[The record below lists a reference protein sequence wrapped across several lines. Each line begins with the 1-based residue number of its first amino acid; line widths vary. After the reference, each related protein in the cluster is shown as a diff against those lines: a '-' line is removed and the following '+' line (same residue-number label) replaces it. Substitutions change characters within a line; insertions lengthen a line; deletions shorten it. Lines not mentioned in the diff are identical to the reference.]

1 MVNFLHVAMTCQYS
15 LHMTW
20 TPADPYNLLPELPPN
35 GDVESRTVLKATVEA
50 RAALSA
56 LDQAARRMTNPTVLI
71 NSLPLLEAQASSEIE
86 NIVTT
91 ADDLFRFAQVESA
104 ATNPATKETLSYRK
118 ALFAGIA
125 LIRARPLSANTATE
139 VCSIVKNRQVDV
151 RKLPGTYIGSPATHA
166 AIYTPPVGESV
177 IRDKLSNW
185 ERFIHESPGIDPL
198 VVMAIAH
205 YQFEAIH
212 PFEDGN
218 GRTGRIVNVLMLMSA
233 GLISE
238 PILYLS
244 RYIIEK
250 KDEYYRLLLEVTR
263 DGNWEDW
270 IAFML
275 EGIRA
280 TALSTIAKIDQIQRL
295 QDEMLG
301 EIRGVTSGANADLL
315 AVLFEQPYC
324 RISNVVQRCGVSR
337 PTATN
342 WLNALVG
349 KGALLSIRA
358 GRERIFINTKFFEL
372 LMRPES
378 APAELP
384 EPTLF

>member
-1 MVNFLHVAMTCQYS
+1 
-15 LHMTW
+15 MTW
-20 TPADPYNLLPELPPN
+20 MPADPYNALPDLPPKQEI
-35 GDVESRTVLKATVEA
+35 ESRQILKATIEA
-50 RAALSA
+50 RASLAA
-56 LDQAARRMTNPTVLI
+56 LDQVARRITNPTVLI
-71 NSLPLLEAQASSEIE
+71 NSIPLLEAQASSEIE

-91 ADDLFRFAQVESA
+91 ADDLFKFAQDESA
-104 ATNPATKETLSYRK
+104 ASNPATKETLSYRK

-125 LIRARPLSANTATE
+125 LIRARPLSANTAAE
-139 VCSIVKNRQVDV
+139 VCTIVKGRQMDV
-151 RKLPGTYIGSPATHA
+151 RKLAGTYIGNPATHA

-177 IRDKLSNW
+177 LRDKLSNW
-185 ERFIHESPGIDPL
+185 ERFINEPNGIDPL
-198 VVMAIAH
+198 VAMAIAH

-218 GRTGRIVNVLMLMSA
+218 GRTGRIVNVLMLMDV

-263 DGNWEDW
+263 DRNWEEW
-270 IAFML
+270 ILFML
-275 EGIRA
+275 EGIRK
-280 TALSTIAKIDQIQRL
+280 TALSTIAKIDRIQEL
-295 QDEMLG
+295 QDDMLVQ
-301 EIRGVTSGANADLL
+301 IRAVTSGANADLL

-324 RISNVVQRCGVSR
+324 RIFNVVQRCGVSR

-342 WLNALVG
+342 WLNSLVRA
-349 KGALLSIRA
+349 GALADVKA
-358 GRERIFINTKFFEL
+358 GRERIFINTRFFEL

-378 APAELP
+378 SP
-384 EPTLF
+384 EPVPTLF

>member
-1 MVNFLHVAMTCQYS
+1 MTCQYS
-15 LHMTW
+15 LQMTW
-20 TPADPYNLLPELPPN
+20 NPAGPYNSLPELPPAE
-35 GDVESRTVLKATVEA
+35 DVESRRILKATVEA
-50 RAALSA
+50 RAALAA

-71 NSLPLLEAQASSEIE
+71 NSLSLLEAQASSEIE

-91 ADDLFRFAQVESA
+91 ADDLFTFAQDESA

-118 ALFAGIA
+118 ALFTGIT
-125 LIRARPLSANTATE
+125 LIRARPLSVNTATE
-139 VCSIVKNRQVDV
+139 VCSIVKDRQMDV
-151 RKLPGTYIGSPATHA
+151 RKLPGTYIGNPATHA
-166 AIYTPPVGESV
+166 AIYTPPVGEGV

-185 ERFIHESPGIDPL
+185 ESFIHESPGFDPL

-250 KDEYYRLLLEVTR
+250 KDDYYRLLLEVTR

-275 EGIRA
+275 EGIRI
-280 TALSTIAKIDQIQRL
+280 TALSTISKIDQIQQL
-295 QDEMLG
+295 QNEMLG
-301 EIRGVTSGANADLL
+301 EIRAATSGANADLL
-315 AVLFEQPYC
+315 AMLFEQPYC

-342 WLNALVG
+342 WLNALVEI
-349 KGALLSIRA
+349 GALLSIRA
-358 GRERIFINTKFFEL
+358 GRERIFINTNFVGL

-378 APAELP
+378 APAELTP
-384 EPTLF
+384 TTLF

>member
-1 MVNFLHVAMTCQYS
+1 MTCQYS
-15 LHMTW
+15 LQMTW
-20 TPADPYNLLPELPPN
+20 NPAGPYNSLPELPPAE
-35 GDVESRTVLKATVEA
+35 DVESRRILKATVEA
-50 RAALSA
+50 RAALAA

-71 NSLPLLEAQASSEIE
+71 NSLSLLEAQASSEIE

-91 ADDLFRFAQVESA
+91 ADDLFTFAQDESA

-118 ALFAGIA
+118 ALFTGIT
-125 LIRARPLSANTATE
+125 LIRARPLSVNTATE
-139 VCSIVKNRQVDV
+139 VCSIVKDRQMDV
-151 RKLPGTYIGSPATHA
+151 RKLPGTYIGNPATHA
-166 AIYTPPVGESV
+166 AIYTPPVGEGV

-185 ERFIHESPGIDPL
+185 ESFIHESPGFDPL

-275 EGIRA
+275 EGIRI
-280 TALSTIAKIDQIQRL
+280 TALSTISKIDQIQQL
-295 QDEMLG
+295 QNEMLG
-301 EIRGVTSGANADLL
+301 EIRAATSGANADLL
-315 AVLFEQPYC
+315 AMLFEQPYC

-342 WLNALVG
+342 WLNALVEI
-349 KGALLSIRA
+349 GALLSIRA
-358 GRERIFINTKFFEL
+358 GRERIFINTNFVGL

-378 APAELP
+378 APAELTP
-384 EPTLF
+384 TTLF

>member
-1 MVNFLHVAMTCQYS
+1 
-15 LHMTW
+15 MTW
-20 TPADPYNLLPELPPN
+20 MPADPYNALPELPPRE
-35 GDVESRTVLKATVEA
+35 DVESKSILKATIEA
-50 RAALSA
+50 RAALAA
-56 LDQAARRMTNPTVLI
+56 LDQAAKRMTKPTVLI

-91 ADDLFRFAQVESA
+91 TDDLFRFAQDELA
-104 ATNPATKETLSYRK
+104 ASNPATKDTLRYRK

-125 LIRARPLSANTATE
+125 LSRARPLSANTAAE
-139 VCSIVKNRQVDV
+139 VCSIIKDRHMDV
-151 RKLPGTYIGSPATHA
+151 RKLPGTYTGNPATHA
-166 AIYTPPVGESV
+166 AIDTPPVGQNL
-177 IRDKLSNW
+177 IMDKLSNW
-185 ERFIHESPGIDPL
+185 ERFIHESRGVDPL

-218 GRTGRIVNVLMLMSA
+218 GRTGRIVNVLMLIGA

-244 RYIIEK
+244 RYIVERT
-250 KDEYYRLLLEVTR
+250 DEYYRLLLGVTR
-263 DGNWEDW
+263 DANWEDW
-270 IAFML
+270 ILFML
-275 EGIRA
+275 EGIRK
-280 TALSTIAKIDQIQRL
+280 TALSTIAKIDQIQHL
-295 QDEMLG
+295 QEEMLA
-301 EIRGVTSGANADLL
+301 EIRAVTPGANADLL

-324 RISNVVQRCGVSR
+324 RISNVVHRCGASR

-342 WLNALVG
+342 WLNALVRE
-349 KGALLSIRA
+349 GALTDVKA
-358 GRERIFINTKFFEL
+358 GRERIFINTKFFKL

-378 APAELP
+378 APEP